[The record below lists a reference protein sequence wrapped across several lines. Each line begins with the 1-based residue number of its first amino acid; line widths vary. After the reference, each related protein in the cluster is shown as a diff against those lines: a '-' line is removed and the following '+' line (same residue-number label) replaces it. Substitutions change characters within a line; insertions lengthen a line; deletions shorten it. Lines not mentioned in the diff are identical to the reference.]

1 MAAPADKSALSWS
14 EVATPIAALL
24 ARIEGLVAPVA
35 ALGAENAA
43 LRARVGML
51 EAENAALKADNA
63 ALREKLGRPPK
74 TPDNSGIP
82 PSRGHKANG
91 ATGARRKGKV
101 HAGAHRPLHPE
112 PTRRRDVFAER
123 CPHCRAALAAAS
135 QAPLQAY
142 DRIDIPRITPDV
154 TRVTLHGGTCPCCHG
169 RFKAAPP
176 GGPPQGAPAP
186 SGRGRFKAA
195 PPAGLEP
202 GSPFGPNLRALVLYL
217 RFGQAIPFARLA
229 RLWADLFGLSVSEGA
244 LAGMLADSAPAFAL
258 QAGDIRRRL
267 LSGTVLQSDE
277 TSVRVGNRTFWAW
290 VFHHGDSAC
299 FAIRPSRGKAVVA
312 AFLGDVRPAFWVS
325 DRLAAQMGWATRE
338 HQVCLAHLLRDVR
351 YALEAGDD
359 ALAPRLTALLKRAV
373 RIGRRRPEL
382 VDATLAAYH
391 ARLQAGL
398 DALLGIVPAT
408 EAGRKLQRIVKR
420 FRQNL
425 LVFVTNRAV
434 PPTNNGSETALRPR
448 LVFLTNRA
456 VPPTNNGSEQA
467 LRPCVVFRKIT
478 NCFRSEWGAAL
489 YADVRSVLETARR
502 RGIATLD
509 AVRLTLAGAPLPLAA
524 A

>member
-1 MAAPADKSALSWS
+1 MAAPVDKPARPWPEEATSA
-14 EVATPIAALL
+14 AARL
-24 ARIEGLVAPVA
+24 ARIEGLVARVA
-35 ALGAENAA
+35 ALEAENAA
-43 LRARVGML
+43 LRVRVGAL

-63 ALREKLGRPPK
+63 ALLEKLERPPK
-74 TPDNSGIP
+74 TPGNSGTP

-91 ATGARRKGKV
+91 AAEARRKGKV

-123 CPHCRAALAAAS
+123 CPHCRAALAAAG

-176 GGPPQGAPAP
+176 
-186 SGRGRFKAA
+186 
-195 PPAGLEP
+195 AGLGP

-229 RLWADLFGLSVSEGA
+229 RLLSDLFGLSVSEGA
-244 LAGMLADSAPAFAL
+244 LAGVLADSAPAFAA
-258 QAGDIRRRL
+258 QASAIRRRL

-277 TSVRVGNRTFWAW
+277 TSVRVGHRTFWAW

-299 FAIRPSRGKAVVA
+299 FVVRPSRGKAVAA

-325 DRLAAQMGWATRE
+325 DRLGAQSGWAGKE
-338 HQVCLAHLLRDVR
+338 HQVCLAHLLRDIQ
-351 YALEAGDD
+351 YALDAGDD
-359 ALAPRLTALLKRAV
+359 ALAPRVMALLQRAI

-382 VDATLAAYH
+382 ADITLATYH
-391 ARLQAGL
+391 ARLQTRI
-398 DALLGIVPAT
+398 DALLAIVPT
-408 EAGRKLQRIVKR
+408 TKAGRKLQRILKR

-425 LVFVTNRAV
+425 L
-434 PPTNNGSETALRPR
+434 
-448 LVFLTNRA
+448 
-456 VPPTNNGSEQA
+456 
-467 LRPCVVFRKIT
+467 
-478 NCFRSEWGAAL
+478 
-489 YADVRSVLETARR
+489 
-502 RGIATLD
+502 
-509 AVRLTLAGAPLPLAA
+509 
-524 A
+524 

>member
-24 ARIEGLVAPVA
+24 ARIEGLVARVA
-35 ALGAENAA
+35 ALGAESAA

-91 ATGARRKGKV
+91 ATGARRKGKA

-176 GGPPQGAPAP
+176 
-186 SGRGRFKAA
+186 
-195 PPAGLEP
+195 AGLEP

-229 RLWADLFGLSVSEGA
+229 RLLADLFGLSVSEGA

-373 RIGRRRPEL
+373 RIGRRRPAL
-382 VDATLAAYH
+382 ADATLAAYH

-408 EAGRKLQRIVKR
+408 EAGRKLRRIVKR

-425 LVFVTNRAV
+425 LVVV
-434 PPTNNGSETALRPR
+434 
-448 LVFLTNRA
+448 TNRA

-467 LRPCVVFRKIT
+467 LRPCVVFRKVT
-478 NCFRSEWGAAL
+478 NCFRSEWGATL

-509 AVRLTLAGAPLPLAA
+509 AVRLTLAGAPLPLAVA
-524 A
+524 